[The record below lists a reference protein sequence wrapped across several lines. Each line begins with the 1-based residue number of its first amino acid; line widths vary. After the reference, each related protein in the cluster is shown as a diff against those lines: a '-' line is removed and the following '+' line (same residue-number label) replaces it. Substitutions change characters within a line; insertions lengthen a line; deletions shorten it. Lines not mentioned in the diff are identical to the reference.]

1 MDKTATLLLT
11 TARIREMLGGISR
24 TTFRVWKMK
33 WEAAGTPF
41 PEPLH
46 ELSTTSRPVYR
57 YQDVMQFFKSVGLLS
72 DADKT

>member
-1 MDKTATLLLT
+1 
-11 TARIREMLGGISR
+11 MLGGISR

-57 YQDVMQFFKSVGLLS
+57 ERGIMQSGKN
-72 DADKT
+72 DI